1 VSELMA
7 RVKAML
13 RRSGRIRPE
22 GDAGFRFG
30 RWTVDPPA
38 LRARDGALTVDLSP
52 RELSILELFLREQG
66 RIVSRRTLLR
76 EVWGFPHPEKI
87 ETRTVDMQIG
97 KLRKKV
103 DGAGESLIETV
114 RGAGYRYSGSG

>member
-1 VSELMA
+1 MA

-22 GDAGFRFG
+22 GDAGFAFAA
-30 RWTVDPPA
+30 WTIDPSG
-38 LRARDGALTVDLSP
+38 LRARNGDITIDLSP
-52 RELSILELFLREQG
+52 RELTILELFVREQG

-103 DGAGESLIETV
+103 DADGNSAIETV
-114 RGAGYRYSGSG
+114 RGAGYRYSGIG